1 MFDDINLV
9 YLLSSS
15 KPIEIARNLNDQQI
29 RSILPSLIWLGLQQ
43 SPKNHRLTIS
53 AQLLQIVSRFHD
65 MDSIIELFEVDF
77 HALNLEVKRLQR
89 IKQKILGGGQQ
100 NSNVLIN
107 QEIIAFEQ
115 TTARDRCRI
124 VAQVLSDDYEKD
136 QQLIAS
142 KIFIFLSFHNQNDH
156 INKNN
161 RWEFCSVD
169 IVTHTVSWLIALL

>member
-77 HALNLEVKRLQR
+77 HSLNLELKRLQR

-136 QQLIAS
+136 QQLITS
-142 KIFIFLSFHNQNDH
+142 KIFIFLSFRNQNDY

-161 RWEFCSVD
+161 R
-169 IVTHTVSWLIALL
+169 

>member
-15 KPIEIARNLNDQQI
+15 KPIDIACKLNDQQI

-43 SPKNHRLTIS
+43 CPKNHRLTIS

-65 MDSIIELFEVDF
+65 MDSIIELFEIDF
-77 HALNLEVKRLQR
+77 QSLNTEIKRLQR
-89 IKQKILGGGQQ
+89 IKQKVLEGGGQQ

-115 TTARDRCRI
+115 ATARDRCRI
-124 VAQVLSDDYEKD
+124 VAQILSDDYEKD
-136 QQLIAS
+136 QQLITS
-142 KIFIFLSFHNQNDH
+142 KI
-156 INKNN
+156 
-161 RWEFCSVD
+161 
-169 IVTHTVSWLIALL
+169 

>member
-15 KPIEIARNLNDQQI
+15 KPSDIVNKLNDQQI

-43 SPKNHRLTIS
+43 CPKNHRLTIS

-65 MDSIIELFEVDF
+65 MDSIIELFEIDF
-77 HALNLEVKRLQR
+77 HTLNIEIKRLQR
-89 IKQKILGGGQQ
+89 IKQKVLEGGGPQ

-115 TTARDRCRI
+115 ATARDKCRI
-124 VAQVLSDDYEKD
+124 VAQILFDDYEKD
-136 QQLIAS
+136 QQLITS
-142 KIFIFLSFHNQNDH
+142 KISFYYL
-156 INKNN
+156 
-161 RWEFCSVD
+161 
-169 IVTHTVSWLIALL
+169 LIKITQRYY